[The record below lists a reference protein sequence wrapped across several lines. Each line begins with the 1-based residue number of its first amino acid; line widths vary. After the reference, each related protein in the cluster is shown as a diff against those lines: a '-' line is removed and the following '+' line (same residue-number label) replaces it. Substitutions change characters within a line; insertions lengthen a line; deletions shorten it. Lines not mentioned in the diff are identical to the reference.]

1 MYFSKLV
8 LRRPR
13 RSGAACA
20 ATFEF
25 RGADFWSCR
34 QRSGAAASWSCRQR
48 SVAASS
54 ADPEAIPGNLAAQG
68 PRRRRT
74 LGGGGRASLGG
85 RSRAASRQLFAS
97 IVSAIETSKVHNNQ
111 HKTKSHIWQAPTLCA
126 ARRCAN
132 GAGGR
137 WRRGPGGRGRRRGPG
152 GRRGRGRRRH
162 WRRTLLSDNV
172 RHILFLRFRSWNF
185 SWKKATGVRC
195 KGRRRDR
202 RRTSFSEELSLRFRF
217 ANFSCKKAR
226 AGVGCKGQGGH
237 NARRRGR
244 RRFGL

>member
-1 MYFSKLV
+1 MTELSRTRLGRKNGWIRRKRRCAANASGAIHSMYFSKLF

-34 QRSGAAASWSCRQR
+34 QCSGAAASWTCRQR

-97 IVSAIETSKVHNNQ
+97 IVSAIEKSKAQNNQ

-172 RHILFLRFRSWNF
+172 RHLFCSAFSILEFL
-185 SWKKATGVRC
+185 V
-195 KGRRRDR
+195 
-202 RRTSFSEELSLRFRF
+202 EES
-217 ANFSCKKAR
+217 N
-226 AGVGCKGQGGH
+226 GC
-237 NARRRGR
+237 RV
-244 RRFGL
+244 